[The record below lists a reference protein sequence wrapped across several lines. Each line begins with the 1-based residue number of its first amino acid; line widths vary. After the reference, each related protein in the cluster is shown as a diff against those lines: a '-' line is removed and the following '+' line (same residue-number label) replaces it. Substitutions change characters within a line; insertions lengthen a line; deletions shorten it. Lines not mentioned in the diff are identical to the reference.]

1 MACEKLLEYLDEHGV
16 RYEQIK
22 HPQAY
27 SAQETADRARIPGR
41 EFAKTVMIK
50 LDGNMAMAVLPA
62 PEKVNFTL
70 LQQSAG
76 AETISLATEPDF
88 HEMFPDCDLGAMPP
102 FGNIYGLDVY
112 VSGSMSDAERIAFPA
127 GTHTELLCIS
137 YADFERVV
145 QPRVA
150 RFTFLQQT
158 ELEAE
163 A

>member
-1 MACEKLLEYLDEHGV
+1 MSCEKLLVYLNEHGV
-16 RYEQIK
+16 GYEKIS

-27 SAQETADRARIPGR
+27 SAQETADRARIPGH

-50 LDGNMAMAVLPA
+50 LDGKMAMAVLPA

-70 LQQSAG
+70 LRQAAG
-76 AETISLATEPDF
+76 AETISLATESDF

-102 FGNIYGLDVY
+102 FGNVYDLDVY
-112 VSGSMSDAERIAFPA
+112 VSGSMSDVELIVFPA
-127 GTHTELLCIS
+127 GSHTELLRMS
-137 YADFERVV
+137 YADFERLV

>member
-1 MACEKLLEYLDEHGV
+1 MACEKLLEYLDEHGI
-16 RYEQIK
+16 RYERIN

-50 LDGNMAMAVLPA
+50 LDGRMAMAVLPA

-70 LQQSAG
+70 LQQAAR

-102 FGNIYGLDVY
+102 FGNVYDLDVY
-112 VSGSMSDAERIAFPA
+112 VSGSMSDAQRIAFPA
-127 GTHTELLCIS
+127 GTHTELLRMS
-137 YADFERVV
+137 YADFERLV
-145 QPRVA
+145 QPRTA
-150 RFTFLQQT
+150 RFTFLQQA
-158 ELEAE
+158 EMEAE